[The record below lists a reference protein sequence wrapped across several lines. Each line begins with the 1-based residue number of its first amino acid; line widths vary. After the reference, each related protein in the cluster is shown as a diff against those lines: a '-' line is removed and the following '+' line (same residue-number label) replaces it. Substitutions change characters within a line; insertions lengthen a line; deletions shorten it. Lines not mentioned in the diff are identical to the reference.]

1 MKTALLIAS
10 DEPLRARML
19 RALSDCSVFFAQT
32 DADAYKAL
40 RLIDIDL
47 VLRDSTGSRPTF
59 EAFIDAV
66 KEIAPSTLTIAVGPP
81 DDVADAADFV
91 VPATFT
97 QRELEQILRQA
108 ADKRQLMREVR
119 GARAAVAAGL
129 PAAAVEREPAW
140 SGRAL
145 GQVLKEFTRAFAA
158 GFDLARVL
166 EMILDAIGEL
176 VRPTR
181 SALLMPDESG
191 QTYRIVAQR
200 GVAPLI
206 VESVRLRA
214 SEGLCRW
221 LATEGRPARLHEVAE
236 QDVARELALVQ
247 GVVAVP
253 LLAYGELVALLVV
266 GQPVFGTS
274 YGRHETETL
283 FDLATHLAT
292 AIRDIALHHQLQREK
307 EFSERILAHMSSG
320 VITIGRDEKVGIMN
334 RRAEEILGLPATR
347 VINHDLRVLPSPLG
361 DMLFDTLSSGRSV
374 PRSEVQLAR
383 RGLAL
388 EVSTYPVRGDEAA
401 PLGAV
406 LVFEDLT
413 AQKELAARKRQA
425 EQFQL
430 LTRVVARIADEIKNP
445 LVSINTFMELINERY
460 EDPDFRRHFSSV
472 VGRDVRRLVQVFEKL
487 IGLVNEGELHL
498 AAVDAQSV
506 VDDVVAAVESDE
518 GAGIPMKVSVQRE
531 GTPQMV
537 RADAVQLRKALS
549 YLVRYL
555 AHTSPAPP
563 PEVAISVGPAEG
575 ENGVRILLASR
586 TAVVSPERIQRL
598 FDPVQMVQESLI
610 DVGPAVSQR
619 IVEAQGGQLRVR
631 QGRHQFAFLVTLP
644 TAS

>member
-1 MKTALLIAS
+1 
-10 DEPLRARML
+10 ML

-47 VLRDSTGSRPTF
+47 VLRDSTGPRPTF

-66 KEIAPSTLTIAVGPP
+66 KEIAPSTLTIAVGAP
-81 DDVADAADFV
+81 DDVADIADFV
-91 VPATFT
+91 VPVTFT

-108 ADKRQLMREVR
+108 ADKRQLMRQVR
-119 GARAAVAAGL
+119 GAPTAVAAGL
-129 PAAAVEREPAW
+129 PAPAVEREPAW

-166 EMILDAIGEL
+166 EMILDAIGQL

-221 LATEGRPARLHEVAE
+221 LASEGRPARLHEVTE

-274 YGRHETETL
+274 YGRQETETL

-347 VINHDLRVLPSPLG
+347 VVNHDLRVLPSPLG

-388 EVSTYPVRGDEAA
+388 EVSTYPVQGDEAA

-506 VDDVVAAVESDE
+506 VDDVVAAAESDE
-518 GAGIPMKVSVQRE
+518 GAGIPMKISVQRE
-531 GTPQMV
+531 ATPQMV
-537 RADAVQLRKALS
+537 RADALQLRKALS

-586 TAVVSPERIQRL
+586 TAVMSPERIQRL

-619 IVEAQGGQLRVR
+619 IVEAQGGQVRVR

-644 TAS
+644 TAP